1 MSYGVC
7 HHDPVLIFLYDGD
20 RLGVIRFVPFGSIFP
35 IFTNMNL
42 KSLLGEKYEEA
53 RMKLKN
59 PDGPPSK
66 SKAPISKKNP
76 ASKAKSTADK
86 KRKKVDDE
94 EDEDG
99 DHVEEA
105 QEDKPKTKKMRSVPA
120 PKSKGKAAVIEAD
133 DHEEIKAEQKHE
145 DEGKGVK
152 SSDELAEINGIK
164 PKVYL
169 EDGAEREVSSM
180 SRYGYHFCNDLCCL
194 WIFSLVHPPIRSN
207 VLGTTITGE

>member
-1 MSYGVC
+1 L
-7 HHDPVLIFLYDGD
+7 VL
-20 RLGVIRFVPFGSIFP
+20 SQ

-53 RMKLKN
+53 QMKLKN
-59 PDGPPSK
+59 PDGPPPSK
-66 SKAPISKKNP
+66 SKAPISEKKTP

-94 EDEDG
+94 DDEDG

-105 QEDKPKTKKMRSVPA
+105 QEEKPKMTA
-120 PKSKGKAAVIEAD
+120 PKSKGKAAAVIEAD

-145 DEGKGVK
+145 DEGKEGV
-152 SSDELAEINGIK
+152 DELAEINGIK

-180 SRYGYHFCNDLCCL
+180 SRYGLSFL
-194 WIFSLVHPPIRSN
+194 
-207 VLGTTITGE
+207 

>member
-1 MSYGVC
+1 
-7 HHDPVLIFLYDGD
+7 
-20 RLGVIRFVPFGSIFP
+20 
-35 IFTNMNL
+35 
-42 KSLLGEKYEEA
+42 
-53 RMKLKN
+53 MKLKN

-66 SKAPISKKNP
+66 SKAPISKKKP
-76 ASKAKSTADK
+76 ASKAKSTANK

-94 EDEDG
+94 DDEDG

-105 QEDKPKTKKMRSVPA
+105 QEKPKTKKMRSVPA

-133 DHEEIKAEQKHE
+133 DHEEIKVEQKHE
-145 DEGKGVK
+145 DEGKDGVK

-180 SRYGYHFCNDLCCL
+180 SRYG
-194 WIFSLVHPPIRSN
+194 
-207 VLGTTITGE
+207 

>member
-1 MSYGVC
+1 MTGTGLASSGLF
-7 HHDPVLIFLYDGD
+7 HLVL
-20 RLGVIRFVPFGSIFP
+20 SQ

-53 RMKLKN
+53 QMKLKN
-59 PDGPPSK
+59 PDVPPPSK
-66 SKAPISKKNP
+66 SKAPISVKKTP

-94 EDEDG
+94 DDEDG

-105 QEDKPKTKKMRSVPA
+105 QEEKPKTKKMTA
-120 PKSKGKAAVIEAD
+120 PKSKGKAAAVIEAD

-145 DEGKGVK
+145 DEGKEGVK
-152 SSDELAEINGIK
+152 ESSDELAEINGIK

-180 SRYGYHFCNDLCCL
+180 SRYGLSFL
-194 WIFSLVHPPIRSN
+194 
-207 VLGTTITGE
+207 